1 MSEAAF
7 RRACFVETPPW
18 LMRWW
23 PGASRTWGLART
35 ALHHFL
41 TLAPERIEAA
51 HWQAMARC
59 LRWTGGDAGRWLRP
73 VRILNRQEAL
83 ADAGLQQT
91 MPALAEVLA
100 ACQDE
105 CVGLNWVRQA
115 ATGGACVLPSPFA
128 VGQQLRSQDS
138 HELDKGLNALRFVD
152 AQARQ
157 SVFVL
162 QNISSADSL
171 YLPQSHVLIYLAHAR
186 QADVRSLW
194 QALFTRL
201 AAWGSRSEGARVAR
215 RWGGVLVSNHRPG
228 HFFYENLSA
237 LVKLAQD
244 EALAASIP
252 ALIQR
257 EDHDFYDLAPVFP
270 AWPHRR
276 CSRQQLIEASQQGT
290 WFVHLGDNPHQ
301 RAARTALYDTLDARL
316 MAHAQAH
323 PTAAAREAL
332 AALDGA
338 QPILWVGIEGQK
350 RCWLEQEDGLARLVQ
365 RLARRHPR
373 LGVVIDGWTLPLTP
387 GPRNQAEAQTD
398 RAIAQRLRE
407 RLPSGV
413 CCAVLVGADSAT
425 KLSVAARVDF
435 FVTNFAGGSLHVS
448 RLARR
453 PGVAHLS
460 QALGRHSVAEGVQ
473 LHPHPDVR
481 LLPLR
486 WVTDR
491 PAPSSSQEMAALSY
505 SITPEALCDFVVPRF
520 EASLTPPKAPAPVR
534 LFLELPFGIDPA
546 AREAFRRACL
556 GRMVEIFPT
565 LPGADR
571 LATLADEPAER
582 WQRTWVYGLFPANDA
597 AALPGPHEW
606 WLWLGDPLVRAQLH
620 TLQFMENARQQ
631 GQHLSVDEVLSAGH
645 RALDN
650 HLTRFLS
657 GQDAP
662 FGACGPTMLAAAMA
676 RLTRDVRFIGW
687 ADAWAES
694 VQRLCALLDWDADV
708 FPVELPALHVPPGAF
723 TPAQTERLRAMVQ
736 LDTALCAAAR
746 RLVPGCHNAG
756 DRGLS

>member
-7 RRACFVETPPW
+7 RRACWVETPPW
-18 LMRWW
+18 PVRWW
-23 PGASRTWGLART
+23 PGASRTWEGART

-51 HWQAMARC
+51 HWQAVARC
-59 LRWTGGDAGRWLRP
+59 LRWTGGEAARWLRP
-73 VRILNRQEAL
+73 VRILNPQEAL
-83 ADAGLQQT
+83 ADAGLQT
-91 MPALAEVLA
+91 TLPALADLLG
-100 ACQDE
+100 ACQDDA
-105 CVGLNWVRQA
+105 VGLNLVRQA
-115 ATGGACVLPSPFA
+115 AMTGGCVLPSPFA
-128 VGQQLRSQDS
+128 AGQRLRSQDS
-138 HELDKGLNALRFVD
+138 FELDKGLNALRFAD

-157 SVFVL
+157 SVFLL

-171 YLPQSHVLIYLAHAR
+171 YVPQSHVLIYLAHAR

-194 QALFTRL
+194 QALFTHL
-201 AAWGSRSEGARVAR
+201 AAWGTQPDGAAAR

-228 HFFYENLSA
+228 HFFYESLSA
-237 LVKLAQD
+237 LAKLAQD
-244 EALAASIP
+244 EALVASIP

-276 CSRQQLIEASQQGT
+276 CSRQQLMEASQQGA

-301 RAARTALYDTLDARL
+301 RAARTALYDAIDARL

-323 PTAAAREAL
+323 PSAAAREAL

-338 QPILWVGIEGQK
+338 QPLLWVGIEGQK
-350 RCWLEQEDGLARLVQ
+350 RCWLEQVEGLALLVQ
-365 RLARRHPR
+365 RLAQRHPR

-398 RAIAQRLRE
+398 RAIAQRLRA
-407 RLPSGV
+407 RLPPSV
-413 CCAVLVGADSAT
+413 RCAVLVGATSTA

-491 PAPSSSQEMAALSY
+491 PAPGPQEMAALSY
-505 SITPEALCDFVVPRF
+505 SIAPEALCDFVVPRF
-520 EASLTPPKAPAPVR
+520 EASLTPPQAPAPVR
-534 LFLELPFGIDPA
+534 LFLELPFCIDPA

-571 LATLADEPAER
+571 VATLAEGPAER
-582 WQRTWVYGLFPANDA
+582 WQRTWVYGLFPANEA
-597 AALPGPHEW
+597 AALPGHHAW

-620 TLQFMENARQQ
+620 TLQFMENARRQ
-631 GQHLSVDEVLSAGH
+631 GQSLSVDEVLSAGH

-657 GQDAP
+657 GHDAP
-662 FGACGPTMLAAAMA
+662 FGACGPSMLAAAMA
-676 RLTRDVRFIGW
+676 RLSRDVRFIGW
-687 ADAWAES
+687 ADAWADS

-708 FPVELPALHVPPGAF
+708 FPAELPAPSVPPGAF
-723 TPAQTERLRAMVQ
+723 TAAQTERLRACVQ
-736 LDTALCAAAR
+736 LDMQLYAAAR
-746 RLVPGCHNAG
+746 RLAPGWNIAR
-756 DRGLS
+756 DPGLS